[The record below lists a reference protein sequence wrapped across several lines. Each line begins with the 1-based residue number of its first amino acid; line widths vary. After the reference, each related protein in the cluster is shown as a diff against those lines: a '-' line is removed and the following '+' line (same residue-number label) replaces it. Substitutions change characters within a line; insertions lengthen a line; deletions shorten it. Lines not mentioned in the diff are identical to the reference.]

1 MKLKEY
7 ISNNE
12 LFSKIVLVFGEVIPD
27 SSLFLSKEVTDIEV
41 KDLFS
46 IESCKDCKSRILE
59 YFKSNNLS
67 KHALWQYENIL
78 SIFSLFLTSIPNQ
91 QLIDK
96 MIDKSWIARFYD
108 LCKECDNEKIQD
120 IWAKLL
126 RKELL
131 QEGLVFKRTLA
142 VLDNMEGFEF
152 DWFVEFCRFTIDNSY
167 VFQYILYD
175 NKYYP
180 FNKFQT
186 LIDCGLL
193 NSTQGVIR
201 FDKSESIK
209 AKGYTLNL
217 SINTEDYQGKIYTLT
232 DAGTQLCELIEVK
245 TSIEYLNQLK
255 ENIANSGKAT
265 LEIIED

>member
-7 ISNNE
+7 INKND
-12 LFSKIVLVFGEVIPD
+12 LLSKIVFAFGEVIPD
-27 SSLFLSKEVTDIEV
+27 PSIFLSEELTDIEV
-41 KDLFS
+41 MDLDT
-46 IESCKDCKSRILE
+46 IESCKYCQKSILE
-59 YFKSNNLS
+59 YLQGKNLS
-67 KHALWQYENIL
+67 KRALWHYGNVL
-78 SIFSLFLTSIPNQ
+78 SIFSKFLSTLTNQ
-91 QLIDK
+91 QLPNKRIE
-96 MIDKSWIARFYD
+96 KSWIARFFD
-108 LCKECDNEKIQD
+108 LCKECDNENIQE

-126 RKELL
+126 SKELL
-131 QEGLVFKRTLA
+131 QEGHVFKRTLA
-142 VLDNMEGFEF
+142 VLDNMEKFEYE
-152 DWFVEFCRFTIDNSY
+152 WFVEFCRFTIDNSY

-217 SINTEDYQGKIYTLT
+217 SINTEDYQGNIYTLT

-245 TSIEYLNQLK
+245 ASREYLYQLK
-255 ENIANSGKAT
+255 DIIGNSRKAT